1 MRPPPRKLTV
11 LASLDVAGYT
21 RLVERDERGTL
32 TELATI
38 RRRILRPTLA
48 SHGGNMFKT
57 MGDGGLVEFP
67 NVEDSVRWA
76 IAFQAAMADR
86 NTGRGDDAI
95 QVRLGVALA
104 DVFVQGND
112 RFGAA
117 VGFVVR
123 LQQAAPPGGIAITH
137 SVRWQLAR
145 DLAQTFSHIERVTL
159 KGIEEP
165 MEIWVWTPAGPD
177 SDAPTGRF
185 GYQIPDYQKPAGA
198 GPAPTPEPVATPQ
211 PERPPGQPSVAV
223 LPFDNMSG
231 DPAASTM
238 ADGLVEEI
246 TATLSR
252 IRDFTVIAR
261 NSTYAAYRD
270 KTRDLRQVSRDLG
283 VRYVLEGSLRKAG
296 DRVRVT
302 AQLIDA
308 DNGAH
313 IWADS
318 YDGIVDN
325 IFDFEDRIAE
335 QVAGALHP
343 SIRAA
348 EIDQARRKRP
358 ESLAAYDLVLR
369 ALPFLWAHRAEANAE
384 AIRLLD
390 EARRIDPDYGRA
402 SAIAAWARAQQVA
415 YNWADDIAEMRAEG
429 DRLIARAADTV
440 NDDPTAL
447 CALSTAA
454 MLLFGDL
461 DRAQSFVDRALLLD
475 PNLAWGWARRG
486 FLNVY
491 RGEADAGTA
500 CFERAIRLSPL
511 DPFSFNCYIGLGLA
525 RFAAGQP
532 AEAVE
537 WTRRAMREKVGL
549 TWAFRDLATFLAAAG
564 KIDEAREAAAKLR
577 ETYPRLTIAEAA
589 DALRFMEPGLRARYL
604 DGLRQAGL
612 PEGGTAPA

>member
-21 RLVERDERGTL
+21 RLVERDERATL

-38 RRRILRPTLA
+38 RRRILRPTLGA
-48 SHGGNMFKT
+48 HSGNMFKT

-86 NTGRGDDAI
+86 NAGRNPDDAI
-95 QVRLGVALA
+95 QVRLAIALA

-123 LQQAAPPGGIAITH
+123 LQQAAPPGGIVITH
-137 SVRWQLAR
+137 SVRWQLVR
-145 DLAQTFSHIERVTL
+145 DLAQTFAHVERVTL

-165 MEIWVWTPAGPD
+165 MEIWVWTPAGP
-177 SDAPTGRF
+177 APGASTARYGNT
-185 GYQIPDYQKPAGA
+185 IPDYQKPASTA
-198 GPAPTPEPVATPQ
+198 PPLAPPPPPAP
-211 PERPPGQPSVAV
+211 PGHPSIAV

-231 DPAASTM
+231 DPAADSI

-261 NSTYAAYRD
+261 NSSYAYRD
-270 KTRDLRQVSRDLG
+270 RAKDVRVVSRELG

-302 AQLIDA
+302 AQLVDA
-308 DNGAH
+308 DDGAH
-313 IWADS
+313 LWADS
-318 YDGIVDN
+318 YDGVVDN
-325 IFDFEDRIAE
+325 IFDFEDQIAE
-335 QVAGALHP
+335 RVAGALHP

-348 EIDQARRKRP
+348 EIEQARRKRP
-358 ESLAAYDLVLR
+358 DSVAAYDLVLR
-369 ALPFLWAHRAEANAE
+369 ALPCLWTHRADANEE

-390 EARRIDPDYGRA
+390 EAHLIDPGYGRA
-402 SAIAAWARAQQVA
+402 TAFAAWARAQQVV
-415 YNWADDIAEMRAEG
+415 YNWADDIERMRTEG
-429 DRLIARAADTV
+429 DRLIALAADSV

-447 CALSTAA
+447 CALSTAS

-461 DRAQSFVDRALLLD
+461 DRAQTFVDRALMLD
-475 PNLAWGWARRG
+475 PNHAWGWTRRG

-491 RGEADAGTA
+491 RGDAEAGTA

-511 DPFSFNCYIGLGLA
+511 DPFSFNCHIGLGLA
-525 RFAAGQP
+525 RFAAGRP
-532 AEAVE
+532 EEAVE

-549 TWAFRDLATFLAAAG
+549 TWAYRDLATFLADAG
-564 KIDEAREAAAKLR
+564 KIDEAKEAATRLR
-577 ETYPRLTIAEAA
+577 QTHPHVTVAEVA
-589 DALRFMEPGLRARYL
+589 DALRFMEPGLLGRYVQ
-604 DGLRQAGL
+604 GLRMAGL
-612 PEGGTAPA
+612 PEGDGRSA

>member
-1 MRPPPRKLTV
+1 MRPPPRRLTV
-11 LASLDVAGYT
+11 LTSLDVAGYT
-21 RLVERDERGTL
+21 RLVEADERGTL
-32 TELATI
+32 TELARI
-38 RRRILRPTLA
+38 RMRILRPTLA
-48 SHGGNMFKT
+48 TYGGNLFKT

-76 IAFQAAMADR
+76 IAFQKAMAQH
-86 NTGRGDDAI
+86 NAGRGEGEAVH
-95 QVRLGVALA
+95 VRLGIALA

-117 VGFVVR
+117 VGFAVR

-145 DLAQTFSHIERVTL
+145 NLAQTFTHIERVTL

-165 MEIWVWTPAGPD
+165 MEIWVWTPDGPG
-177 SDAPTGRF
+177 APTGRH
-185 GYQIPDYQKPAGA
+185 GYQIPDYEKPF
-198 GPAPTPEPVATPQ
+198 PVAA
-211 PERPPGQPSVAV
+211 PPPSSQPSIVV

-231 DPAASTM
+231 DPAADSI

-261 NSTYAAYRD
+261 NSAYAYAGKTKDIRD
-270 KTRDLRQVSRDLG
+270 ASERLG

-308 DNGAH
+308 DSGTH
-313 IWADS
+313 LWADS
-318 YDGIVDN
+318 YDGVVDN
-325 IFDFEDRIAE
+325 IFEFEDAIAE
-335 QVAGALHP
+335 KVAGALHP

-348 EIDQARRKRP
+348 EIEQARRKRP
-358 ESLAAYDLVLR
+358 DSLAAYDLVLR
-369 ALPFLWAHRAEANAE
+369 ALPFLWAHRAEANGE

-402 SAIAAWARAQQVA
+402 AAFAAWARAQQVV
-415 YNWADDIAEMRAEG
+415 YNWTDDIARMRAEG
-429 DRLIARAADTV
+429 HRLIERAADSV
-440 NDDPTAL
+440 SDDPTAL
-447 CALSTAA
+447 CALSTAT

-461 DRAQSFVDRALLLD
+461 ERAQVFIDRALTLD
-475 PNLAWGWARRG
+475 PNQAWGWARRG
-486 FLNVY
+486 FLCVY
-491 RGEADAGTA
+491 RGQAEEGIA

-511 DPFSFNCYIGLGLA
+511 DPFSFNCHIGIGLA
-525 RFAAGQP
+525 HFALGRP
-532 AEAVE
+532 EAATE
-537 WTRRAMREKVGL
+537 WTRRAMREKVGM
-549 TWAFRDLATFLAAAG
+549 TWAYRDLAAFLGAAG
-564 KIDEAREAAAKLR
+564 KTDEAREAAAKLR
-577 ETYPRLTIAEAA
+577 ETYAHVTVSAVA
-589 DALRFMEPGLRARYL
+589 DALRFMEPGLLSRYL

-612 PEGGTAPA
+612 PESEPGTA

>member
-32 TELATI
+32 SELATI

-48 SHGGNMFKT
+48 AHNGNMFKT

-86 NTGRGDDAI
+86 NADRGGKPPVE
-95 QVRLGVALA
+95 VRLGVALA
-104 DVFVQGND
+104 DVFVQGTD

-145 DLAQTFSHIERVTL
+145 ELAQTFSHIERVTL

-165 MEIWVWTPAGPD
+165 MEIWVWTPGGRDPD
-177 SDAPTGRF
+177 DASGRY
-185 GYQIPDYQKPAGA
+185 GYQIPDYQKPALA
-198 GPAPTPEPVATPQ
+198 PVPPPAVAAP
-211 PERPPGQPSVAV
+211 PPPLPPPGQPSVAV

-231 DPAASTM
+231 DPTASTM

-261 NSTYAAYRD
+261 NSTYAAFRD
-270 KTRDLRQVSRDLG
+270 KSRDLRQVSRDLG

-313 IWADS
+313 VWADS
-318 YDGIVDN
+318 YDGVVDN
-325 IFDFEDRIAE
+325 IFDFEDQIAE
-335 QVAGALHP
+335 RVAGALHP

-348 EIDQARRKRP
+348 EIEQARRKRP
-358 ESLAAYDLVLR
+358 DSLAAYDLMLR
-369 ALPFLWAHRAEANAE
+369 ALPNLWSHRADANAE

-390 EARRIDPDYGRA
+390 EAHRIDPAYGRA
-402 SAIAAWARAQQVA
+402 TAFAAWARAQQVV
-415 YNWADDIAEMRAEG
+415 YNWASDIAEMRAEG
-429 DRLIARAADTV
+429 NRLVALAADTV

-447 CALSTAA
+447 CALSTAT

-525 RFAAGQP
+525 RFAAGLP
-532 AEAVE
+532 AEAAE

-549 TWAFRDLATFLAAAG
+549 TWAYRDLATFLAAAG
-564 KIDEAREAAAKLR
+564 KLDEAKEAAARFR
-577 ETYPRLTIAEAA
+577 ETHPRATVAQVAN
-589 DALRFMEPGLRARYL
+589 ALNFMEPGLRARYL
-604 DGLRQAGL
+604 DGLRKAGL
-612 PEGGTAPA
+612 PEGTPQPA

>member
-21 RLVERDERGTL
+21 RLVEKDERGTL

-38 RRRILRPTLA
+38 RRRVLRPTLA
-48 SHGGNMFKT
+48 THNGNMFKT

-67 NVEDSVRWA
+67 SVEDSVRWA

-86 NTGRGDDAI
+86 NAGRGETAI
-95 QVRLGVALA
+95 QVRLGIALA

-123 LQQAAPPGGIAITH
+123 IQQAAPPGGIAITH
-137 SVRWQLAR
+137 SVRWQLAK
-145 DLAQTFSHIERVTL
+145 DLAQTFAHIERVTL
-159 KGIEEP
+159 KGIDEP

-177 SDAPTGRF
+177 PVASTGRF
-185 GYQIPDYQKPAGA
+185 GYQIPDYQRPTSARQQ
-198 GPAPTPEPVATPQ
+198 PAPLVAEPPQ
-211 PERPPGQPSVAV
+211 PPSGHPSIAV

-231 DPAASTM
+231 DPAATAM

-261 NSTYAAYRD
+261 NSAYAAFHDRNRD
-270 KTRDLRQVSRDLG
+270 IREVSRDLG

-318 YDGIVDN
+318 YDGVVDN
-325 IFDFEDRIAE
+325 IFDFEDQIAE
-335 QVAGALHP
+335 RVAGALHP

-348 EIDQARRKRP
+348 EIEQARRKRP
-358 ESLAAYDLVLR
+358 DSVAAYDLVLR
-369 ALPFLWAHRAEANAE
+369 ALPHLWTHRAEANAE

-390 EARRIDPDYGRA
+390 EAHRIDPGYGRA
-402 SAIAAWARAQQVA
+402 SAFAAWARAQQVV
-415 YNWADDIAEMRAEG
+415 YNWADDIERMRNEG
-429 DRLIARAADTV
+429 DQLIALAADTV

-447 CALSTAA
+447 CALSTAT

-461 DRAQSFVDRALLLD
+461 DRAQSFIDRALLLD
-475 PNLAWGWARRG
+475 PNHAWGWTRRG

-491 RGEADAGTA
+491 RGEADSGTA

-511 DPFSFNCYIGLGLA
+511 DPFSFNCFIGLGLA

-532 AEAVE
+532 AEAAE
-537 WTRRAMREKVGL
+537 WTRRAMREKVGM
-549 TWAFRDLATFLAAAG
+549 TWAYRDLATFLAAAG
-564 KIDEAREAAAKLR
+564 HVDEAKEAAVKLR
-577 ETYPRLTIAEAA
+577 QTHPHVTVAEVA
-589 DALRFMEPGLRARYL
+589 DALHFMEPGLLARYL

-612 PEGGTAPA
+612 PED

>member
-21 RLVERDERGTL
+21 RLVEADERGTL

-38 RRRILRPTLA
+38 RRRVLRPTLA
-48 SHGGNMFKT
+48 THNGNLFKT

-86 NTGRGDDAI
+86 NSGRGDAAI
-95 QVRLGVALA
+95 QVRLGIALA

-145 DLAQTFSHIERVTL
+145 DLAQTFAHIERVVL

-165 MEIWVWTPAGPD
+165 IEMWVWAPAGPQPGA
-177 SDAPTGRF
+177 STGRY
-185 GYQIPDYQKPAGA
+185 GYQIPDHDR
-198 GPAPTPEPVATPQ
+198 PAPPPAAPVATPPAQ
-211 PERPPGQPSVAV
+211 PPSTHPSIAV

-231 DPAASTM
+231 DPTANSI

-261 NSTYAAYRD
+261 NSAYAAYRD
-270 KTRDLRQVSRDLG
+270 KTGDLRQVSRELG
-283 VRYVLEGSLRKAG
+283 VRYVMEGSLRKAG

-308 DNGAH
+308 ESGAH
-313 IWADS
+313 LWADS
-318 YDGIVDN
+318 YDGVVDN
-325 IFDFEDRIAE
+325 IFDFEDQIAE
-335 QVAGALHP
+335 RVAGALHP

-348 EIDQARRKRP
+348 EIEQARRKRP
-358 ESLAAYDLVLR
+358 DSVAAYDLVLR
-369 ALPFLWAHRAEANAE
+369 AMPHLWTHRAEANAE

-390 EARRIDPDYGRA
+390 EAHRIDPDYGRA
-402 SAIAAWARAQQVA
+402 SAFAAWARAQQVV
-415 YNWADDIAEMRAEG
+415 YNWADDIAAMRAEG
-429 DRLIARAADTV
+429 DRLIALAADTV
-440 NDDPTAL
+440 SDDPTAL
-447 CALSTAA
+447 CALSTAT
-454 MLLFGDL
+454 MLLFADL

-486 FLNVY
+486 FLNIY
-491 RGEADAGTA
+491 RGQPQEGVA

-549 TWAFRDLATFLAAAG
+549 TWAYRDLAAFLGAAG
-564 KIDEAREAAAKLR
+564 KIDEARDAAAKLR
-577 ETYPRLTIAEAA
+577 ETHPHVTVAEVA
-589 DALRFMEPGLRARYL
+589 DALRFMEPTLLARYL
-604 DGLRQAGL
+604 DGLRKAGL
-612 PEGGTAPA
+612 PEGEPGTA

>member
-11 LASLDVAGYT
+11 LVSLDVAGYT
-21 RLVERDERGTL
+21 RLVETDERGTL
-32 TELATI
+32 TALAKI
-38 RRRILRPTLA
+38 RRQILRPTLA
-48 SHGGNMFKT
+48 SHGGNLFKT

-76 IAFQAAMADR
+76 IAFQTAMAER
-86 NTGRGDDAI
+86 NAARGEGAAI
-95 QVRLGVALA
+95 TVRLGIALA
-104 DVFVQGND
+104 DVFVQGSD
-112 RFGAA
+112 RYGAA

-123 LQQAAPPGGIAITH
+123 LQEAAPPGGIAITH
-137 SVRWQLAR
+137 SVRWQLVKS
-145 DLAQTFSHIERVTL
+145 LAAQFTQIERVTL
-159 KGIEEP
+159 KGIDEP
-165 MEIWVWTPAGPD
+165 MEVWMWTPGGPGPD
-177 SDAPTGRF
+177 ASTGRY
-185 GYQIPDYQKPAGA
+185 GRQIPDYER
-198 GPAPTPEPVATPQ
+198 PAPPPESPA
-211 PERPPGQPSVAV
+211 PPAPPLPTHPSIAV

-231 DPAASTM
+231 DPAADSM

-261 NSTYAAYRD
+261 NSAYAAYRD
-270 KTRDLRQVSRDLG
+270 KGRDLRQVSHDLG

-318 YDGIVDN
+318 YDGVVDN
-325 IFDFEDRIAE
+325 IFDFEDQIAE
-335 QVAGALHP
+335 RVAGAMHP

-358 ESLAAYDLVLR
+358 DSLAAYDLMLR
-369 ALPFLWAHRAEANAE
+369 ALPHLWSHRADDNAE

-390 EARRIDPDYGRA
+390 EAHRIDPAYGRA
-402 SAIAAWARAQQVA
+402 TAFAAWARAKQVA
-415 YNWADDIAEMRAEG
+415 YNWAGDIAEMRAEG
-429 DRLIARAADTV
+429 NRLIALAADTV

-447 CALSTAA
+447 CALSTAT

-461 DRAQSFVDRALLLD
+461 DRAQSFIDRALMLD

-491 RGEADAGTA
+491 RGDADAGTA

-525 RFAAGQP
+525 RFAAGLP

-537 WTRRAMREKVGL
+537 WTRRAMREKVGM
-549 TWAFRDLATFLAAAG
+549 TWAYRDLATFLAAAG
-564 KIDEAREAAAKLR
+564 RIDEAREAAAKLR
-577 ETYPRLTIAEAA
+577 ETQPNVTVTRVA
-589 DALRFMEPGLRARYL
+589 DTLRFMEPKLFNRYL

-612 PEGGTAPA
+612 PEGDSVPA

>member
-21 RLVERDERGTL
+21 RLVEADERGTL

-38 RRRILRPTLA
+38 RRRLLRPTLA
-48 SHGGNMFKT
+48 THHGNLFKT

-76 IAFQAAMADR
+76 IAFQAALADR
-86 NTGRGDDAI
+86 NAGSGEPAI
-95 QVRLGVALA
+95 QVRLGIALA

-137 SVRWQLAR
+137 SVRWQLAK

-165 MEIWVWTPAGPD
+165 IEIWVWTPAGLQAGA
-177 SDAPTGRF
+177 STGRY
-185 GYQIPDYQKPAGA
+185 GYQIPDYQRPALA
-198 GPAPTPEPVATPQ
+198 PVAAPPAQ
-211 PERPPGQPSVAV
+211 PPTTHPSIAV

-231 DPAASTM
+231 DPAATSI

-261 NSTYAAYRD
+261 NSAYAYVGKAKDVREI
-270 KTRDLRQVSRDLG
+270 SRGLG
-283 VRYVLEGSLRKAG
+283 VRYLLEGSLRKAG

-308 DNGAH
+308 ESGTH
-313 IWADS
+313 LWADS
-318 YDGIVDN
+318 YDGVVDN
-325 IFDFEDRIAE
+325 IFDFEDQIAE

-348 EIDQARRKRP
+348 EIEQARRKRP
-358 ESLAAYDLVLR
+358 DSVAAYDLVLR
-369 ALPFLWAHRAEANAE
+369 AMPHLWAHRAEANAE

-390 EARRIDPDYGRA
+390 EAHRIDPAYGRA
-402 SAIAAWARAQQVA
+402 TAFAAWARAQQVV
-415 YNWADDIAEMRAEG
+415 YNWADDFAAMRAEG
-429 DRLIARAADTV
+429 DRLIALAADTV
-440 NDDPTAL
+440 SDDPTAL
-447 CALSTAA
+447 CALATAT
-454 MLLFGDL
+454 MLLFADL

-486 FLNVY
+486 FLNIY
-491 RGEADAGTA
+491 RGQAQEGVA

-549 TWAFRDLATFLAAAG
+549 TWAYRDLAAFLGAAS
-564 KIDEAREAAAKLR
+564 KIDEAREAAARLR
-577 ETYPRLTIAEAA
+577 ETHPHVTVAEVA
-589 DALRFMEPGLRARYL
+589 DALSFMEPTLLARYL
-604 DGLRQAGL
+604 DGLRRAGL
-612 PEGGTAPA
+612 PEGKPGAA

>member
-21 RLVERDERGTL
+21 RLVEQDERGTL

-38 RRRILRPTLA
+38 RRRIIRPTLA
-48 SHGGNMFKT
+48 AHGGNLFKT

-67 NVEDSVRWA
+67 SVEDSVRWA

-86 NTGRGDDAI
+86 NAGRGEAAI

-137 SVRWQLAR
+137 SVRWQLAK
-145 DLAQTFSHIERVTL
+145 DLAQTFAHIERVTL

-165 MEIWVWTPAGPD
+165 VEIWVWMPAGLGPGA
-177 SDAPTGRF
+177 STGRY
-185 GYQIPDYQKPAGA
+185 GYQIPDYEKPAPP
-198 GPAPTPEPVATPQ
+198 PAPAPAAASPT
-211 PERPPGQPSVAV
+211 PPGHPSVAV

-231 DPAASTM
+231 DPAATTI

-261 NSTYAAYRD
+261 NSAYAAFRD
-270 KTRDLRQVSRDLG
+270 RNRDIREVSRDLG

-318 YDGIVDN
+318 YDGVVDN
-325 IFDFEDRIAE
+325 LFDFEDEIAE
-335 QVAGALHP
+335 RVAGALHP

-348 EIDQARRKRP
+348 EIEQARRKRP
-358 ESLAAYDLVLR
+358 DSLAAYDLMLR
-369 ALPFLWAHRAEANAE
+369 ALPNLWSHRAEGNAE
-384 AIRLLD
+384 AIHLLD
-390 EARRIDPDYGRA
+390 EAHRIDPGYGRA
-402 SAIAAWARAQQVA
+402 TAFAAWARAQQVV
-415 YNWADDIAEMRAEG
+415 YNWADDIPALRAEG
-429 DRLIARAADTV
+429 NRLIALAADSV

-447 CALSTAA
+447 CALATAT

-491 RGEADAGTA
+491 RGEADAGTT

-511 DPFSFNCYIGLGLA
+511 DPFSFNCYIGLGLC

-532 AEAVE
+532 AEAIE

-549 TWAFRDLATFLAAAG
+549 TWAYRDLATFLAAAG
-564 KIDEAREAAAKLR
+564 RIDEARQAAAKLR
-577 ETYPRLTIAEAA
+577 ETHPHVTVAQVA
-589 DALRFMEPGLRARYL
+589 DALRVMEPKLLAHYL

-612 PEGGTAPA
+612 PES

>member
-11 LASLDVAGYT
+11 LASFDVAGYT

-38 RRRILRPTLA
+38 RRRVLRPTLA
-48 SHGGNMFKT
+48 THNGNMFKT

-86 NTGRGDDAI
+86 NTGRAAEDAI
-95 QVRLGVALA
+95 EVRLGIALA

-145 DLAQTFSHIERVTL
+145 DLAQTFAHIERVTL
-159 KGIEEP
+159 KGIDEP
-165 MEIWVWTPAGPD
+165 MEIWVWTPAGPEPGA
-177 SDAPTGRF
+177 STGRF
-185 GYQIPDYQKPAGA
+185 GYQIPDYQR
-198 GPAPTPEPVATPQ
+198 PAPAPAAAPPVQ
-211 PERPPGQPSVAV
+211 PPTTHPSIAV

-231 DPAASTM
+231 DPAATSI

-261 NSTYAAYRD
+261 NSAYAYAGRAKD
-270 KTRDLRQVSRDLG
+270 VREISRGLG

-308 DNGAH
+308 ESGAH
-313 IWADS
+313 LWVDS
-318 YDGIVDN
+318 YDGAVDN
-325 IFDFEDRIAE
+325 IFDFEDQIAE

-348 EIDQARRKRP
+348 EIEQARRKRP
-358 ESLAAYDLVLR
+358 DSVAAYDLVLR
-369 ALPFLWAHRAEANAE
+369 AMPHLWTHRAEANAE

-390 EARRIDPDYGRA
+390 EAHRIDPGYGRA
-402 SAIAAWARAQQVA
+402 SAFAAWARAQQVV
-415 YNWADDIAEMRAEG
+415 YNWADDIAAMRAEG
-429 DRLIARAADTV
+429 DRLVALAADTV
-440 NDDPTAL
+440 SDDPTAL
-447 CALSTAA
+447 CALATAT
-454 MLLFGDL
+454 MLLFADL

-486 FLNVY
+486 FLLIY
-491 RGEADAGTA
+491 RGQAQDSVA

-549 TWAFRDLATFLAAAG
+549 TWAYRDLAAFLGAAG
-564 KIDEAREAAAKLR
+564 KINEAREAADKLR
-577 ETYPRLTIAEAA
+577 NTHPHVTVAEVAN
-589 DALRFMEPGLRARYL
+589 ALGFMEPGLLARYL

-612 PEGGTAPA
+612 PEGEPASV

>member
-11 LASLDVAGYT
+11 LASFDVAGYT

-32 TELATI
+32 TELAKI
-38 RRRILRPTLA
+38 RRRTLRPTLA
-48 SHGGNMFKT
+48 AHGGNLFKT

-76 IAFQAAMADR
+76 IAFQVAMADR
-86 NTGRGDDAI
+86 NAGHGSAAAI
-95 QVRLGVALA
+95 QVRLGIALA
-104 DVFVQGND
+104 DVFVHGND

-145 DLAQTFSHIERVTL
+145 DLAQTFAHIERVTL
-159 KGIEEP
+159 KGIDEP
-165 MEIWVWTPAGPD
+165 MEIWVWTPAGRDPNA
-177 SDAPTGRF
+177 STGRY
-185 GYQIPDYQKPAGA
+185 GRQIPDHERPARA
-198 GPAPTPEPVATPQ
+198 AAPIAAPPPEP
-211 PERPPGQPSVAV
+211 PSGHPSIAV

-231 DPAASTM
+231 DPTATAM

-261 NSTYAAYRD
+261 NSAYAAYRD
-270 KTRDLRQVSRDLG
+270 RTRDLREVSRDLG

-302 AQLIDA
+302 AQLIDGGS
-308 DNGAH
+308 GAH
-313 IWADS
+313 IWANS
-318 YDGIVDN
+318 YDGVVDN
-325 IFDFEDRIAE
+325 IFDFEDQIAE
-335 QVAGALHP
+335 RVAGALHP

-348 EIDQARRKRP
+348 EIEQARRKRP
-358 ESLAAYDLVLR
+358 DSVAAYDLVLR
-369 ALPFLWAHRAEANAE
+369 ALPHLWSHRAEDNAE

-390 EARRIDPDYGRA
+390 EAHRIDPGYGRA
-402 SAIAAWARAQQVA
+402 SAFAAWARAQQVV
-415 YNWADDIAEMRAEG
+415 YNWADDIERMRTEG
-429 DRLIARAADTV
+429 DRLIALAADTV

-447 CALSTAA
+447 CALSTAT

-461 DRAQSFVDRALLLD
+461 DRAQSFIDRALMLD
-475 PNLAWGWARRG
+475 PNHAWGWTRRG
-486 FLNVY
+486 FLHVY

-511 DPFSFNCYIGLGLA
+511 DPFSFNCTIGLGLA
-525 RFAAGQP
+525 RFAAGHP
-532 AEAVE
+532 EEAIE

-549 TWAFRDLATFLAAAG
+549 TWAYRDLATFLAAAG
-564 KIDEAREAAAKLR
+564 RIDEAKVAARRLC
-577 ETYPRLTIAEAA
+577 ETHPHVTVAEVA
-589 DALRFMEPGLRARYL
+589 DALHFMEPKLLARYL

-612 PEGGTAPA
+612 PEGAPGTS

>member
-21 RLVERDERGTL
+21 RLVEADERGTL

-38 RRRILRPTLA
+38 RRRVLRPTLTTH
-48 SHGGNMFKT
+48 HGNLFKT

-76 IAFQAAMADR
+76 IAFQAAMADY
-86 NTGRGDDAI
+86 NAGRGEGAI
-95 QVRLGVALA
+95 LVRLGIALA

-145 DLAQTFSHIERVTL
+145 DLAQTFAHIERVVL

-165 MEIWVWTPAGPD
+165 IEIWVWTPAGPQPGASTGRYGYKIPD
-177 SDAPTGRF
+177 HERPVPTPAAPLDAP
-185 GYQIPDYQKPAGA
+185 PA
-198 GPAPTPEPVATPQ
+198 Q
-211 PERPPGQPSVAV
+211 PLSTQPSIAV

-231 DPAASTM
+231 DPAADSI

-261 NSTYAAYRD
+261 NSAYAAYRD
-270 KTRDLRQVSRDLG
+270 KTSDLRQVSRELG

-308 DNGAH
+308 ESGTH
-313 IWADS
+313 LWTDS
-318 YDGIVDN
+318 YDGVVDN
-325 IFDFEDRIAE
+325 IFDFEDQIAE

-348 EIDQARRKRP
+348 EIEQARRKRP
-358 ESLAAYDLVLR
+358 DSVAAYDLVLR
-369 ALPFLWAHRAEANAE
+369 AMPHLWAHRAEANAE

-390 EARRIDPDYGRA
+390 EAHRIDPAYGRA
-402 SAIAAWARAQQVA
+402 SAFAAWARAQQVV
-415 YNWADDIAEMRAEG
+415 YNWADDFAAMRAEG
-429 DRLIARAADTV
+429 NRLIALAADTV
-440 NDDPTAL
+440 SDDPTAL
-447 CALSTAA
+447 CALSTAT
-454 MLLFGDL
+454 MLLFADL

-486 FLNVY
+486 FLHIY
-491 RGEADAGTA
+491 RGQPQEGVA

-549 TWAFRDLATFLAAAG
+549 TWAYRDLAAFLGAAG
-564 KIDEAREAAAKLR
+564 KIDQAREAAAKLR
-577 ETYPRLTIAEAA
+577 ETHPHVTVAEVA
-589 DALRFMEPGLRARYL
+589 DALRFMEPTLLARYVEGLRK
-604 DGLRQAGL
+604 AGL
-612 PEGGTAPA
+612 PEGEPGST

>member
-21 RLVERDERGTL
+21 RLVEKDERGTL

-48 SHGGNMFKT
+48 AHGGNLFKT

-67 NVEDSVRWA
+67 SVEDSVRWA

-86 NTGRGDDAI
+86 NAGRGADAI
-95 QVRLGVALA
+95 EVRLGIALA

-159 KGIEEP
+159 KGIDEP
-165 MEIWVWTPAGPD
+165 MEIWVWTPAGPAEP
-177 SDAPTGRF
+177 DAATGRY
-185 GYQIPDYQKPAGA
+185 GYQIPDFER
-198 GPAPTPEPVATPQ
+198 PTPVAVATAA
-211 PERPPGQPSVAV
+211 PPPPSSGHPSVAV

-231 DPAASTM
+231 DPAATTM

-261 NSTYAAYRD
+261 NSAYAAYRD
-270 KTRDLRQVSRDLG
+270 KTRDLRQVSRELG
-283 VRYVLEGSLRKAG
+283 VRYLLVGSLRKAG

-302 AQLIDA
+302 AQLVDA
-308 DNGAH
+308 DDGAH

-318 YDGIVDN
+318 YDGVVDN
-325 IFDFEDRIAE
+325 IFDFEDQIAE
-335 QVAGALHP
+335 RVAGALHP

-358 ESLAAYDLVLR
+358 GSMAAYDLVLR
-369 ALPFLWAHRAEANAE
+369 ALPNLWTHRAEANAE

-390 EARRIDPDYGRA
+390 EAHRIDPGYGRA
-402 SAIAAWARAQQVA
+402 SAFAAWARAQQVV
-415 YNWADDIAEMRAEG
+415 YNWADDIARMRAEG
-429 DRLIARAADTV
+429 GRLIELAADTV

-447 CALSTAA
+447 CALSTAS

-461 DRAQSFVDRALLLD
+461 DRAQSFVDRALLID
-475 PNLAWGWARRG
+475 ANLAWGWTRRG

-491 RGEADAGTA
+491 RGDADAGTA

-532 AEAVE
+532 VEAVE

-549 TWAFRDLATFLAAAG
+549 TWAYRDLAAFLAAAG
-564 KIDEAREAAAKLR
+564 RIDEARAAIARFR
-577 ETYPRLTIAEAA
+577 ETHPHATVAEVA
-589 DALRFMEPGLRARYL
+589 DALRFMEPALLARYL
-604 DGLRQAGL
+604 GGLRQAGL
-612 PEGGTAPA
+612 PETEPAMS

>member
-21 RLVERDERGTL
+21 RLVERDERATL
-32 TELATI
+32 TELAAI
-38 RRRILRPTLA
+38 RRHILRPTLA
-48 SHGGNMFKT
+48 AHSGNLFKT

-67 NVEDSVRWA
+67 NVEDSVQWA

-86 NTGRGDDAI
+86 NAGRGPDEVV
-95 QVRLGVALA
+95 QVRLAIALA
-104 DVFVQGND
+104 DVFVEGND

-137 SVRWQLAR
+137 SVRWQLVRA
-145 DLAQTFSHIERVTL
+145 LAQEFTHIERLTL
-159 KGIEEP
+159 KGIDEP
-165 MEIWVWTPAGPD
+165 MEVWVWTPMGKERGA
-177 SDAPTGRF
+177 STGRF
-185 GYQIPDYQKPAGA
+185 GRQIPDFER
-198 GPAPTPEPVATPQ
+198 PAPPADT
-211 PERPPGQPSVAV
+211 ERPPPPQPPSGQPSIAV

-231 DPAASTM
+231 DAAADLI

-261 NSTYAAYRD
+261 NSAYAYRG
-270 KTRDLRQVSRDLG
+270 KARDVREVSRELG

-296 DRVRVT
+296 GRVRVT

-308 DNGAH
+308 ESGTH

-318 YDGIVDN
+318 YDGVVDN
-325 IFDFEDRIAE
+325 LFDFEDQIAE
-335 QVAGALHP
+335 RVAGALQP

-348 EIDQARRKRP
+348 EIEQARRKRP
-358 ESLAAYDLVLR
+358 DSLAAYDLVLR
-369 ALPFLWAHRAEANAE
+369 ALPHLWSHRAEANEE

-390 EARRIDPDYGRA
+390 EAHRIDPAYGRA
-402 SAIAAWARAQQVA
+402 SAFAAWARAQQVV
-415 YNWADDIAEMRAEG
+415 YNWAGDVAAMRAEG
-429 DRLIARAADTV
+429 NQLIALAADTV

-475 PNLAWGWARRG
+475 PNHAWGWTRRG

-491 RGEADAGTA
+491 RGDAAEAAA

-525 RFAAGQP
+525 RFAAGEP
-532 AEAVE
+532 AEAAE

-549 TWAFRDLATFLAAAG
+549 TWAYRDLAAFLADAG
-564 KIDEAREAAAKLR
+564 RIDEAKAAAKRFL
-577 ETYPRLTIAEAA
+577 ETHPHVTVAEVA
-589 DALRFMEPGLRARYL
+589 DTLHFMEPGLLARYL
-604 DGLRQAGL
+604 DGLRRAGL
-612 PEGGTAPA
+612 PESKDGGT

>member
-21 RLVERDERGTL
+21 RLVEADERGTL

-38 RRRILRPTLA
+38 RRRVLRPTLA
-48 SHGGNMFKT
+48 THNGNLFKT

-86 NTGRGDDAI
+86 NAGHGEAAI
-95 QVRLGVALA
+95 QVRLGIALA

-145 DLAQTFSHIERVTL
+145 NLAQTFAHIERVVL

-165 MEIWVWTPAGPD
+165 IEMWVWTPAGPQPGA
-177 SDAPTGRF
+177 STGRY
-185 GYQIPDYQKPAGA
+185 GYQIPDHDR
-198 GPAPTPEPVATPQ
+198 PAPPPAAPVATPPAQ
-211 PERPPGQPSVAV
+211 PPSTHPSIAV

-231 DPAASTM
+231 DPTANSI

-261 NSTYAAYRD
+261 NSAYAAYRD
-270 KTRDLRQVSRDLG
+270 KTGDLRQVSRKLG
-283 VRYVLEGSLRKAG
+283 VRYVMEGSLRKAG

-308 DNGAH
+308 ESGIH
-313 IWADS
+313 LWADS
-318 YDGIVDN
+318 YDGVVDN
-325 IFDFEDRIAE
+325 IFDFEDQIAE

-348 EIDQARRKRP
+348 EIEQARRKRP
-358 ESLAAYDLVLR
+358 DSVAAYDLVLR
-369 ALPFLWAHRAEANAE
+369 AMPHLWTHRAEANAE

-390 EARRIDPDYGRA
+390 EAHRIDPDYGRA
-402 SAIAAWARAQQVA
+402 SAFAAWARAQQVV
-415 YNWADDIAEMRAEG
+415 YNWADDIAAMRAEG
-429 DRLIARAADTV
+429 DRLIALAADTV
-440 NDDPTAL
+440 SDDPTAL
-447 CALSTAA
+447 CALSTAT
-454 MLLFGDL
+454 MLLFADL

-486 FLNVY
+486 FLNIY
-491 RGEADAGTA
+491 RGQPQEGVA

-525 RFAAGQP
+525 RFASGQP

-549 TWAFRDLATFLAAAG
+549 TWAYRDLAAFLGAAG
-564 KIDEAREAAAKLR
+564 KIDEARDAAVKLR
-577 ETYPRLTIAEAA
+577 QTHRHVTVAEVA
-589 DALRFMEPGLRARYL
+589 DALRFMEPSLLARYL
-604 DGLRQAGL
+604 DGLRMAGL
-612 PEGGTAPA
+612 PEGEPGTA

>member
-32 TELATI
+32 SELATI

-48 SHGGNMFKT
+48 THGGNLFKT

-86 NTGRGDDAI
+86 NAGRAADDAI
-95 QVRLGVALA
+95 QVRVGVALA
-104 DVFVQGND
+104 DVFIQGND

-145 DLAQTFSHIERVTL
+145 DLAQAFAHIERVTL

-165 MEIWVWTPAGPD
+165 MEIWVWTPAGP
-177 SDAPTGRF
+177 APEASTGRY
-185 GYQIPDYQKPAGA
+185 GYQIPEFERPAQP
-198 GPAPTPEPVATPQ
+198 PAPAAAPPQ
-211 PERPPGQPSVAV
+211 TQQPSSGHPSVAV

-231 DPAASTM
+231 DPAATTM

-261 NSTYAAYRD
+261 NSAYAAFRD
-270 KTRDLRQVSRDLG
+270 KNRDLRQVSQDLG

-318 YDGIVDN
+318 YDGVVDN
-325 IFDFEDRIAE
+325 IFDFEDQIAE
-335 QVAGALHP
+335 RVAGALHP

-348 EIDQARRKRP
+348 EIEQARRKRP
-358 ESLAAYDLVLR
+358 DSVAAYDLVLR
-369 ALPFLWAHRAEANAE
+369 ALPYLWSHRAEGNAE

-390 EARRIDPDYGRA
+390 EAHRIDPAYGRA
-402 SAIAAWARAQQVA
+402 TAFAAWARAQQVA
-415 YNWADDIAEMRAEG
+415 YNWADDNKRMREEG
-429 DRLIARAADTV
+429 DRLIALAADTV

-447 CALSTAA
+447 CALSTAT
-454 MLLFGDL
+454 MLLFADL
-461 DRAQSFVDRALLLD
+461 DRAQSCLDRALLLD
-475 PNLAWGWARRG
+475 PNHAWGWTRRG
-486 FLNVY
+486 FLHVY
-491 RGEADAGTA
+491 RGEADDGTA

-532 AEAVE
+532 TEAAE
-537 WTRRAMREKVGL
+537 WTRRAMREKIGL
-549 TWAFRDLATFLAAAG
+549 TWAYRDLATFLANAG
-564 KIDEAREAAAKLR
+564 RIDEAKEAAAKLR
-577 ETYPRLTIAEAA
+577 ETHPHLTVAQVA
-589 DALRFMEPGLRARYL
+589 DTLRFMEPGLLARYL
-604 DGLRQAGL
+604 DGLRKAGL
-612 PEGGTAPA
+612 PEGDAEKS